1 MYNFNYKYMKKN
13 REPNPLLRLG
23 RKKIIVMMRLVISFC
38 LLGLVHIPEIA
49 CAQVKRVSLEVKD
62 MSINQ
67 ALRALGKEFGK
78 DFFYS
83 NVQVDMNEKVSVN
96 LKNVTIED
104 ALKQIFN
111 GNRFAMR
118 KRRISC

>member
-23 RKKIIVMMRLVISFC
+23 RKKIIVMMRLVIFFC

-96 LKNVTIED
+96 LKNVTVETDI
-104 ALKQIFN
+104 
-111 GNRFAMR
+111 
-118 KRRISC
+118 